1 MYCWLHRYPWYIRIY
16 STDMISENFEG
27 GPSIRDFV
35 FQDAIE
41 RAFEINIKGIKEYEI
56 EKRHIYQ

>member
-1 MYCWLHRYPWYIRIY
+1 
-16 STDMISENFEG
+16 MISENHES

-41 RAFEINIKGIKEYEI
+41 RAFEINIKGIKDYEN
-56 EKRHIYQ
+56 EKRRIYQ